1 MHLHTTGV
9 EFMNGY
15 CVGSVLIKR
24 WRGVLLSESAV
35 VALPRVLSSFMLSCC
50 DPVLPGAVNVE
61 EQLC

>member
-15 CVGSVLIKR
+15 CVGSGLIKR
-24 WRGVLLSESAV
+24 WRGALLSESAV
-35 VALPRVLSSFMLSCC
+35 VALPRVLSSFMLSC
-50 DPVLPGAVNVE
+50 DPVLPGAVSVE